1 MGNSSSTY
9 SSNDY
14 ELVIKTSKEIEYI
27 LEAEFKATGKGLHEK
42 VTSVSSQ
49 LTPKLCK
56 RLRFLAT
63 IRNRLIHERGFDAIP
78 DRDGFIAAFEES
90 KAEIAAVLQERNSK
104 FAYSCVIS

>member
-1 MGNSSSTY
+1 MGNSTSY
-9 SSNDY
+9 SSNDF

-42 VTSVSSQ
+42 VSSVSSQ
-49 LTPKLCK
+49 LPPKLCK

-78 DRDGFIAAFEES
+78 DRANFIAAFEES
-90 KAEIAAVLQERNSK
+90 KTEIAAVLQERNSK
-104 FAYSCVIS
+104 HAHICVIS

>member
-1 MGNSSSTY
+1 MGNASSAY

-27 LEAEFKATGKGLHEK
+27 LEAEFHATGKGLHEK

-78 DRDGFIAAFEES
+78 DRNNFIAAFEES
-90 KAEIAAVLQERNSK
+90 KSEIATVLQERNSQHT
-104 FAYSCVIS
+104 FSCVVS

>member
-1 MGNSSSTY
+1 MGNSSSY

-27 LEAEFKATGKGLHEK
+27 LGAEFHATGKGLHEK

-63 IRNRLIHERGFDAIP
+63 IRNRLIHERGFDSIP
-78 DRDGFIAAFEES
+78 DRGNFIAAYEES
-90 KAEIAAVLQERNSK
+90 KLEIAAVLQERNSK
-104 FAYSCVIS
+104 HAYTCVVS